1 MIEHPTTKTMLGV
14 TDEDV
19 IVKLLQ
25 VYNDEDDTSTDNS
38 TVCSD
43 GDAGG
48 ASGWDD
54 WGNND
59 EWEGEIQW
67 VGHDADLQLA
77 ASSESDKTGLVMK
90 GALNIYVII

>member
-1 MIEHPTTKTMLGV
+1 MLGV

-25 VYNDEDDTSTDNS
+25 VYNDEDDNS

-67 VGHDADLQLA
+67 VGNDADLQLA